1 MKTFLLVAMIV
12 EGLVG
17 IACIG
22 SPQAAFAP
30 SGMEFN
36 PAAVLFGRVFGS
48 AIFALAVV
56 AWFARRSGQPAMMRI
71 ATEGLFAY
79 YLVSSLVIIP
89 AQLAGVMNAAGWIIV
104 VLHLGLAAWARS
116 AAARGA

>member
-48 AIFALAVV
+48 AIFALAVI
-56 AWFARRSGQPAMMRI
+56 AWFARRSGQSAMMRA
-71 ATEGLFAY
+71 ATEGFFAY

-89 AQLAGVMNAAGWIIV
+89 AQLAGVMNATGWIV
-104 VLHLGLAAWARS
+104 VALHLGLAGWARY
-116 AAARGA
+116 AAAKGA

>member
-22 SPQAAFAP
+22 SPQAAFVT
-30 SGMEFN
+30 GV
-36 PAAVLFGRVFGS
+36 VLPVDG
-48 AIFALAVV
+48 
-56 AWFARRSGQPAMMRI
+56 RSGQSAMMRA
-71 ATEGLFAY
+71 ATEGFFAY

-89 AQLAGVMNAAGWIIV
+89 AQLAGVMNATGWIV
-104 VLHLGLAAWARS
+104 VALHLGLAGWARY
-116 AAARGA
+116 AAAKGA

>member
-1 MKTFLLVAMIV
+1 MGTFLLVAMIF

-17 IACIG
+17 IACVL

-48 AIFALAVV
+48 AIFALAVI
-56 AWFARRSGQPAMMRI
+56 AWLARRSGQPAVLRT

-89 AQLAGVMNAAGWIIV
+89 AQLAGVMNASGWIV
-104 VLHLGLAAWARS
+104 VVMHLGLAVWARV
-116 AAARGA
+116 AVAKGA